1 MSANNAKLVEKLVKE
16 RHLKT
21 PLIIQA
27 FKKVDR
33 KDFVLPEYRDSAY
46 LDEALPIG
54 FGQTI
59 SQPLTVA
66 FMMEL
71 LAPQGGGRILDVG
84 SGSGWTIALLGEIA
98 GQSGKVFG
106 VERIPELVAFGRNN
120 LAKYKFENAEILLV
134 GKELGL
140 PQEAPFDR
148 ILVSAAAE
156 ELPQELINQLKIGG
170 RMVIAI
176 RNSIWKIERMD
187 ESSVKKEE
195 HSGFSFVPLI
205 QGK

>member
-156 ELPQELINQLKIGG
+156 ELPQELINQLKVGG
-170 RMVIAI
+170 RMVIPI
-176 RNSIWKIERMD
+176 KNSIWQIDKISEQEIKR
-187 ESSVKKEE
+187 EE
-195 HSGFSFVPLI
+195 YVGFSFVPLI
-205 QGK
+205 QEK

>member
-71 LAPQGGGRILDVG
+71 LASQGGGRILDVG

-156 ELPQELINQLKIGG
+156 ELPQELINQLKVGG
-170 RMVIAI
+170 RMVIPI
-176 RNSIWKIERMD
+176 KNSIWQIDKISEQEIKR
-187 ESSVKKEE
+187 EE
-195 HSGFSFVPLI
+195 YVGFSFVPLI
-205 QGK
+205 QEK